1 LAENLLYKEDYIMKR
16 MLVTGASGQ
25 IGIELVP
32 YLRKIYGD
40 DNVLATARRQ
50 VPGIVSEGGPFELLD
65 VRDVKRFSELMT
77 SFRADTII
85 HLAGI
90 LSAKAEAMPQEAW
103 DINAG
108 GCFTALECA
117 REHGAAFFFPSSI
130 AAFGPS
136 TPQDNTPQV
145 TIQRPTTI
153 YGVSKVT
160 GELLCDY
167 YYLKFGVDT
176 RGLRFPGL
184 ISYEAL
190 PGGGTTDYAVHIYYD
205 AVSKGKYTSYIAPG
219 TYMDMMYMPDALEAV
234 VQLME
239 ANPERLMHRNAY
251 NVSAMS
257 FEPEEIAASIRK
269 FIPTFEIDYNVDPV
283 RQAIA
288 DSWPNSLDCSAAKQ
302 EWDFS
307 PKYDLDKMTEDM
319 LNRLKAKMG

>member
-1 LAENLLYKEDYIMKR
+1 MKR

>member
-1 LAENLLYKEDYIMKR
+1 MKR
-16 MLVTGASGQ
+16 ILVTGSNGQ
-25 IGIELVP
+25 IGYELVP
-32 YLRKIYGD
+32 YLRKVYGAE
-40 DNVLATARRQ
+40 NVLATARSKK
-50 VPGIVSEGGPFELLD
+50 PGPVSEGGPFELLE
-65 VRDVKRFSELMT
+65 VRDGKTFSKLM
-77 SFRADTII
+77 SNFKADAVI

-90 LSAKAEAMPQEAW
+90 LSAKGEANPQESW

-117 REHGAAFFFPSSI
+117 RENGAAFFFPSSI

-136 TPQDNTPQV
+136 TPADNTPQV

-153 YGVSKVT
+153 YGVAKVT

-167 YYLKFGVDT
+167 YHKKFGLDT

-190 PGGGTTDYAVHIYYD
+190 PGGGTTDYAVHIYYE
-205 AVSKGKYTSYIAPG
+205 ALSQGRYTSYIAQG
-219 TYMDMMYMPDALEAV
+219 THMDMMYMPDALEAV

-239 ANPERLMHRNAY
+239 ADPSRLINRNAY
-251 NVSAMS
+251 NISAMS
-257 FEPEEIAASIRK
+257 VAPEDIAESIRK
-269 FIPTFEIDYNVDPV
+269 VIPSFEIDYDVDPE

-288 DSWPNSLDCSAAKQ
+288 DSWPNSLDCSAAKE

-307 PKYDLDKMTEDM
+307 PAYDLDRMTREM
-319 LNRLKAKMG
+319 LEKLKDRRQD

>member
-1 LAENLLYKEDYIMKR
+1 MKR
-16 MLVTGASGQ
+16 ILVTGSNGQ
-25 IGIELVP
+25 IGYELVP
-32 YLRKIYGD
+32 YLRKVYGAE
-40 DNVLATARRQ
+40 NVLATARSKK
-50 VPGIVSEGGPFELLD
+50 PGPVSEGGPFELLE
-65 VRDVKRFSELMT
+65 VRDGKTFSKLM
-77 SFRADTII
+77 SDFKADAVI

-90 LSAKAEAMPQEAW
+90 LSAKGEANPQESW

-117 REHGAAFFFPSSI
+117 RENGAAFFFPSSI

-136 TPQDNTPQV
+136 TPADNTPQV

-153 YGVSKVT
+153 YGVAKVT

-167 YYLKFGVDT
+167 YHKKFGLDT

-190 PGGGTTDYAVHIYYD
+190 PGGGTTDYAVHIYYE
-205 AVSKGKYTSYIAPG
+205 ALSQGRYTSYIAQG
-219 TYMDMMYMPDALEAV
+219 THMDMMYMPDALEAV

-239 ANPERLMHRNAY
+239 ADPSRLINRNAY
-251 NVSAMS
+251 NISAMS
-257 FEPEEIAASIRK
+257 VAPEDIAESIRK
-269 FIPTFEIDYNVDPV
+269 VIPSFEIDYDVDPE

-288 DSWPNSLDCSAAKQ
+288 DSWPNSLDCSAAKE

-307 PKYDLDKMTEDM
+307 PAYDLDRMTREM
-319 LNRLKAKMG
+319 LEKLKDRRQD